1 MKPGGT
7 HSGTTPVNDFGSAA
21 GTITLNGDKSLGLT
35 AVLTGDVDGL
45 WAAPARSKYLSTD
58 HFTQLATALQ
68 ASDHHVSLA
77 RWGSTPK

>member
-21 GTITLNGDKSLGLT
+21 GTITLNDDKSLGLA

-77 RWGSTPK
+77 R